1 MSFNKYCIRA
11 TPICLTQHSCPEDFF
26 IQMAP
31 TQQEI
36 ENDPPSYEQMLLHI
50 REQVITIYALLQ
62 TNPNIFDEA
71 LKVNPTTGMA
81 HFKAVEHLK
90 RPVSIWYSTM
100 LPEAKTLIYTEAA
113 KLAASLSAAS

>member
-31 TQQEI
+31 LEPEI
-36 ENDPPSYEQMLLHI
+36 EHDPPSYVQMPLNI

-71 LKVNPTTGMA
+71 FNVDPATRKAP
-81 HFKAVEHLK
+81 FKDTEHLK
-90 RPVSIWYSTM
+90 RPVMTWYNDM
-100 LPEAKTLIYTEAA
+100 LPEAKTLIYTTAA
-113 KLAASLSAAS
+113 KLAAPLSAAS